1 MEEVERNQERIE
13 RLAAHARDLDCAIA
27 HAEGQAR
34 LDEMRT
40 EVDETTEQVRLVEE
54 RISSV
59 KNLTHDLSEA
69 VQRLKS
75 ESKSESD
82 AKKCE
87 AIERQVILKTH
98 IEAQLYL
105 NLRFAT

>member
-1 MEEVERNQERIE
+1 MEEVERNREQIE

-27 HAEGQAR
+27 DAERRTR
-34 LDEMRT
+34 LDEMHA
-40 EVDETTEQVRLVEE
+40 EVDETIEQVRLVEE

-59 KNLTHDLSEA
+59 KNLTHDLTEA
-69 VQRLKS
+69 VERLKS
-75 ESKSESD
+75 ASESDVD

-87 AIERQVILKTH
+87 LIERQVVLKTH

-105 NLRFAT
+105 NLR